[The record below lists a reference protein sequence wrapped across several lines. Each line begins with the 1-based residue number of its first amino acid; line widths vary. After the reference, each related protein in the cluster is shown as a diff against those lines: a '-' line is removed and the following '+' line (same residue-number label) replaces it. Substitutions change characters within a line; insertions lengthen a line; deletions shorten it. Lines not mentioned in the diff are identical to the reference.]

1 MSALNIKN
9 KNQQASDGF
18 KLGNELIGLL
28 SIFLGLLFILSL
40 ATFDLRDPWLN
51 HVLSGKVT
59 VYNKAGLFGSYAG
72 GFLFD
77 LCGLG
82 AWLVPGL
89 FCFIGARRIL
99 GVSPWPWWRWTGVC
113 LLFVV
118 LSFVGASRDIS
129 QVQAV
134 GAQAQ
139 TLVANHGGGI
149 LGRGIYDGLIGWLSP
164 TGAWLVWTL
173 CLLFSVQV
181 MVGFSWLVVVAQ
193 FARFLIQTS
202 TKMAEDLIKE
212 HQTKK
217 DKEVIELESD
227 GANSSH
233 FSLPS
238 SLFGRKALQ
247 SSGEGSSE
255 LSGDVSGEV
264 FGQRAREGTLPATRG
279 LGSESA
285 YNAAQSPSSQAAVH
299 NNAIGDNTG
308 NETGE
313 DQGFSFDIAMDDGA
327 LEEKKGFFKSLFPT
341 KKETSHDPLYLSE
354 GTEFSAPDSFESRS
368 SSSDSLSSDSSDEL
382 DLPPWVDAFE
392 HGENASTPDETL
404 RPDFSVV
411 QQTHQTHP
419 PKAAQTDPLLS
430 ILENYETSIQE
441 QGTDSSVQFSHDL
454 LVPPSMQDEASQ
466 GRNNGTATLKET
478 LSSQGDV
485 HDGDPAISDAV
496 DSGSVG
502 REAESLDSGSVNSG
516 SHSHASQ
523 DTKTAGQGN
532 AIPIRDKALDSVIES
547 VAPSQTADD
556 KNPPVRKKAR
566 LPLPPLSLL
575 EAVPHS
581 GSKTPYA
588 VLESKAQDL
597 MTCLTDFG
605 IQGELVGITPGP
617 VVTMFEVRPAPGVRV
632 ARIANLS
639 DDLALALK
647 AVAVRIQAPVPGTDT
662 VGIEIP
668 NEQREVVCLRQILS
682 SETFAK
688 SKSFLS
694 IALGKDIAGHPTVA
708 DLATMPHLLVA
719 GATGAGKS
727 VGINSIILS
736 LLYKSTPD
744 EVRLLL
750 VDPKRVEMAI
760 YADLPHLVHPVVT
773 EMQLAKNALD
783 WAVREMDQRYTI
795 LAKAQVRNIT
805 DYNAKIKEHAQKPL
819 PEMEGLEHMP
829 YLVIIIDELADL
841 MLTAAKEVE
850 TSIVRLA
857 QLARAAGIHLIL
869 ATQRPSVDVVTG
881 IIKANFPC
889 RIAFQVTSK
898 HDSRTILDTVGA
910 EHLLGKGDML
920 FKPSGGRFQRM
931 HGAFVDD
938 KNVKAVVDYWKR
950 LQKPKFD
957 IDFAEFGPAAGE
969 AGGNGQ
975 SDIYDDPVYTEAVD
989 FVCEQGKA
997 SISLIQRRFR
1007 IGFNKAARIIEQMEV
1022 DGIVGPQEGSKPRS
1036 VLR

>member
-9 KNQQASDGF
+9 RNQQASDGF

-51 HVLSGKVT
+51 HVVSGKVT

-99 GVSPWPWWRWTGVC
+99 GVPPWPWWRWTGVC
-113 LLFVV
+113 LLFIV

-134 GAQAQ
+134 TAQAQ

-149 LGRGIYDGLIGWLSP
+149 LGRGIYEGLIGWLSP

-212 HQTKK
+212 HQIKK
-217 DKEVIELESD
+217 EKEVIELESD
-227 GANSSH
+227 AANSSH

-247 SSGEGSSE
+247 SSGE
-255 LSGDVSGEV
+255 VSGENSAEGMSYNSGHNPGHN
-264 FGQRAREGTLPATRG
+264 FGQTVREGTLPATRG
-279 LGSESA
+279 LTPDSA
-285 YNAAQSPSSQAAVH
+285 YSAQSPTNQTAVH
-299 NNAIGDNTG
+299 NYETG
-308 NETGE
+308 NGAGD
-313 DQGFSFDIAMDDGA
+313 DQGFSFDVAMDDGA
-327 LEEKKGFFKSLFPT
+327 LEEKKGFFKSLFPS
-341 KKETSHDPLYLSE
+341 KKEVSHEPLYLSE
-354 GTEFSAPDSFESRS
+354 GTDYSAPESFESRS
-368 SSSDSLSSDSSDEL
+368 SASDSSLSNSSDEL

-392 HGENASTPDETL
+392 HAEKALPADETL
-404 RPDFSVV
+404 RPDFSAV
-411 QQTHQTHP
+411 QHP
-419 PKAAQTDPLLS
+419 PQAEVQKATQMDPLLS

-441 QGTDSSVQFSHDL
+441 QGADSSVQFSHDL
-454 LVPPSMQDEASQ
+454 LVPPSAQSEEGQ
-466 GRNNGTATLKET
+466 GHNNAPLKET
-478 LSSQGDV
+478 VSPQGGV
-485 HDGDPAISDAV
+485 HGAGSAVAGFLDSD
-496 DSGSVG
+496 
-502 REAESLDSGSVNSG
+502 SLDTG

-532 AIPIRDKALDSVIES
+532 TIPIRDKALDSVIES
-547 VAPSQTADD
+547 VAPSQAADD
-556 KNPPVRKKAR
+556 KNPPARKKAR

-575 EAVPHS
+575 EAIPQS

-744 EVRLLL
+744 DVRLLL

-805 DYNAKIKEHAQKPL
+805 DYNAKIKEHAQKPI

-969 AGGNGQ
+969 ASGNGQ

>member
-9 KNQQASDGF
+9 KNHQTADGF

-51 HVLSGKVT
+51 HVVSGKVT

-77 LCGLG
+77 VSGLA
-82 AWLVPGL
+82 AWLVPGF

-99 GVSPWPWWRWTGVC
+99 GVPVWPWWRWTGVC

-118 LSFVGASRDIS
+118 LSFVGASRDFS
-129 QVQAV
+129 QAQDI
-134 GAQAQ
+134 AQAQ
-139 TLVANHGGGI
+139 TLVANHGGGM
-149 LGRGIYDGLIGWLSP
+149 LGRVIYEGLIGWLSP

-181 MVGFSWLVVVAQ
+181 MVGFSWLAVVAQ

-202 TKMAEDLIKE
+202 TKMAEDLIKD
-212 HQTKK
+212 HQIRKEKK
-217 DKEVIELESD
+217 VIELESD
-227 GANSSH
+227 AANSGH

-247 SSGEGSSE
+247 ASNEASASDLSSA
-255 LSGDVSGEV
+255 
-264 FGQRAREGTLPATRG
+264 QR
-279 LGSESA
+279 
-285 YNAAQSPSSQAAVH
+285 
-299 NNAIGDNTG
+299 
-308 NETGE
+308 E
-313 DQGFSFDIAMDDGA
+313 DGALAEQEFSFDAPGEGGPGDGLLDDGA
-327 LEEKKGFFKSLFPT
+327 LEEKKGFFTSLFPS
-341 KKETSHDPLYLSE
+341 KKETAAQPLHLSE
-354 GTEFSAPDSFESRS
+354 GLDASG
-368 SSSDSLSSDSSDEL
+368 EL
-382 DLPPWVDAFE
+382 ALPPWVDDFE
-392 HGENASTPDETL
+392 HGEKVVPTDENL
-404 RPDFSVV
+404 RPDFSTVEQAPRPSPQKDV
-411 QQTHQTHP
+411 E
-419 PKAAQTDPLLS
+419 TDPLLS
-430 ILENYETSIQE
+430 ILEDYETSLQE
-441 QGTDSSVQFSHDL
+441 QGTDSSVQFSNDL
-454 LVPPSMQDEASQ
+454 LVSPDAAGANAQKASSAFSQGQASSTSENTAIITPPEEVHGADVLATTASTLPKSATSGENPLQAQVSQGEASQ
-466 GRNNGTATLKET
+466 G
-478 LSSQGDV
+478 S
-485 HDGDPAISDAV
+485 P
-496 DSGSVG
+496 
-502 REAESLDSGSVNSG
+502 
-516 SHSHASQ
+516 
-523 DTKTAGQGN
+523 
-532 AIPIRDKALDSVIES
+532 IPIRDKALDSVMEP
-547 VAPSQTADD
+547 VGPSQAAED
-556 KNPPVRKKAR
+556 KTPPTRKKAR
-566 LPLPPLSLL
+566 LPLPPLDLL
-575 EAVPHS
+575 EAIPQS

-668 NEQREVVCLRQILS
+668 NQQREVVCLRQILS

-736 LLYKSTPD
+736 LLYKATPD

-783 WAVREMDQRYTI
+783 WAVREMDDRYTI

-805 DYNAKIKEHAQKPL
+805 DYNAKIKEHVQKPI

-898 HDSRTILDTVGA
+898 HDSRTILDSVGA

-938 KNVKAVVDYWKR
+938 KNVKSVVDYWKR
-950 LQKPKFD
+950 LQKPKFEV
-957 IDFAEFGPAAGE
+957 DFAEFASAANDSN
-969 AGGNGQ
+969 GNGQ
-975 SDIYDDPVYTEAVD
+975 SDIYDDPVYNEAVD